1 MLDCHFFGLNAHGHH
16 ATNVVLHAATAGLL
30 LLVLRQMT
38 DRAWPSTLAAALF
51 AIHPLRVESVAW
63 VAERKD
69 VLSGLF
75 FMLTLAAYVGYA
87 RRPFSLGRYLLA
99 IGLYA
104 LGLMAKPMLVTLPLL
119 MLLLDYWPLGRFR
132 AIGSNATSPPSNE
145 GASAGG
151 TNRRETP
158 LGRPSSCWRL
168 ILEKLPF
175 LALTVVS
182 CLVTVWAQGEEVWSV
197 DRLPLRC
204 RIDNALVSYV
214 AYLGQL
220 FWPRGLV
227 AFYPHPGTT
236 LPVWKVAG
244 AAVVLA
250 GISAAAL
257 AGWRRRPYLLVGWLW
272 CVGMLAPVI
281 GLTQTGL
288 QGMADRFT
296 YLPQIGLDI
305 ALVWGASDLCR
316 SWPHRRRLLSMA
328 ATLLL
333 AVLMGCAWRQTC
345 FWHDSEALWLH
356 ALACTSQNYVAH
368 NNYGLSLA
376 ARRHVDEAL
385 A

>member
-1 MLDCHFFGLNAHGHH
+1 MSF
-16 ATNVVLHAATAGLL
+16 LHAATAVLL
-30 LLVLRQMT
+30 FLVLRQMT
-38 DRAWPSTLAAALF
+38 GR
-51 AIHPLRVESVAW
+51 SVAQRAGGGP
-63 VAERKD
+63 VRHPSAARGIGGLGGGAEGRAQRV
-69 VLSGLF
+69 VLHADAWRRTRAMRGGLSPWAATCWSCGLF
-75 FMLTLAAYVGYA
+75 
-87 RRPFSLGRYLLA
+87 
-99 IGLYA
+99 A

-305 ALVWGASDLCR
+305 ALVWGERPVPIVAAPPPIAEHGGNAAVGGSHGLCLASDVFLARQRGTLAPRPGLHFTKLCG
-316 SWPHRRRLLSMA
+316 
-328 ATLLL
+328 T
-333 AVLMGCAWRQTC
+333 QQ
-345 FWHDSEALWLH
+345 LWLV
-356 ALACTSQNYVAH
+356 LGC
-368 NNYGLSLA
+368 
-376 ARRHVDEAL
+376 
-385 A
+385 